1 VAPPLPK
8 NFKSATGCLFQEAIF
23 DTKVGTEI
31 YLAILEESD
40 YSETLGS
47 LKDINLF
54 CKTGVGRT
62 AHGMVAFLIFNVY
75 NKSYHISDY
84 ELFLNPHNMKTI
96 NMLFSLGQQSYLK
109 VVIYDSER
117 DRLCNLF
124 ELENV
129 FGFDEFVGTLAQ
141 VIGNEVQGDFSK
153 AKEEFTNRYT
163 FEDLLEM

>member
-1 VAPPLPK
+1 
-8 NFKSATGCLFQEAIF
+8 
-23 DTKVGTEI
+23 
-31 YLAILEESD
+31 
-40 YSETLGS
+40 
-47 LKDINLF
+47 
-54 CKTGVGRT
+54 
-62 AHGMVAFLIFNVY
+62 
-75 NKSYHISDY
+75 
-84 ELFLNPHNMKTI
+84 
-96 NMLFSLGQQSYLK
+96 MLSSLGQQSYLK

-117 DRLCNLF
+117 DHLCNLF